1 MPGADRG
8 LGEDGLDAVA
18 GVGLEA
24 VGPVGGGVAP
34 GLAGDL
40 PVGGGGVGGGHGSS
54 WNRCSSR
61 RRQIACQIRQIRV
74 SRVWAPGTS
83 FVAMP
88 EAPLTNAAVEWLRR
102 AYDVLSRVVEV
113 PPEGVASKIDVELTI
128 ADDFTWEDR
137 RRFVNYGQG
146 DDPAD
151 WFRRIETAWES
162 ADQRPHWSISEV
174 IAVRGER
181 IAATTVEVRR
191 ADFVTDFITVD
202 LISEDARLRRHV
214 AFDVEDREA
223 AIAEAERLHANDGE

>member
-1 MPGADRG
+1 M
-8 LGEDGLDAVA
+8 
-18 GVGLEA
+18 
-24 VGPVGGGVAP
+24 
-34 GLAGDL
+34 
-40 PVGGGGVGGGHGSS
+40 S
-54 WNRCSSR
+54 
-61 RRQIACQIRQIRV
+61 
-74 SRVWAPGTS
+74 
-83 FVAMP
+83 

-102 AYDVLSRVVEV
+102 AYDALSSIVEV
-113 PPEGVASKIDVELTI
+113 PPEGVASKIDVEATI

-137 RRFVNYGQG
+137 RRFVNYGRG

-181 IAATTVEVRR
+181 IAATTIEVRR